1 MMERILLATGDLDDF
16 LTEVGP
22 EAGVSA
28 SGGTPNQTLTEI
40 IGSVISTALGL
51 LGVIFLILA
60 VYAGF
65 LWTTSQGSEEK
76 TKKAKQILSSSVVG
90 LVITLAA
97 YAIATFV
104 VGEATTATGP

>member
-1 MMERILLATGDLDDF
+1 MRERILLAAGDLDNF

-28 SGGTPNQTLTEI
+28 SGGTPNQTVTEVVGNV
-40 IGSVISTALGL
+40 IGVALGL
-51 LGVIFLILA
+51 LGIIFLILTI
-60 VYAGF
+60 YAGF
-65 LWTTSQGSEEK
+65 LWATSQGAEDK
-76 TKKAKQILSSSVVG
+76 VKKAKQILSSSVVG

-104 VGEATTATGP
+104 VGEATTATGI